1 MQRTTGAA
9 PCRSPSSG
17 RGGTT
22 PVKFPQATAP
32 QREGGCDDKWPG
44 AMQPRNTYLPGARGE
59 RGPGGTHVMS
69 GQHGSQALENSV
81 GALLAMASTSS
92 GQNCPVH
99 ILTQRKRHPLEEA
112 GTGEHPKMPLVAP
125 LAPT

>member
-1 MQRTTGAA
+1 MT
-9 PCRSPSSG
+9 SG
-17 RGGTT
+17 RVPCSLET
-22 PVKFPQATAP
+22 PVFQV
-32 QREGGCDDKWPG
+32 
-44 AMQPRNTYLPGARGE
+44 
-59 RGPGGTHVMS
+59 HVMS